1 MNKVLLDYIANK
13 GVVGFE
19 GSFLTKESNLVE
31 AYNRLRDAHNS
42 NVKET
47 EYLLTEDKDLDRYIN
62 HLLSDDD
69 LEALSSV
76 LVTYNS
82 VLHHGLEA
90 KDVNQEH
97 FIDLFVKY
105 TLIGSLG
112 MFQQAML
119 KLPEEKRKDLRED
132 FKAFQDYIT
141 TDPDGMNHKFT
152 DGGVEHVSYI
162 TEVRPLVGF
171 AQFLNYAI
179 IELFEAMD
187 LIDKLRFDATLK
199 IQLNPRLSEMMQRT
213 ETKIEPMDIKEL
225 FA

>member
-13 GVVGFE
+13 YVVGFE

-47 EYLLTEDKDLDRYIN
+47 EYRVTEDKDLDRYIN

-69 LEALSSV
+69 LEALASV

-141 TDPDGMNHKFT
+141 TDPDGLKHKFV

-179 IELFEAMD
+179 IELFGAMD

-199 IQLNPRLSEMMQRT
+199 IQLNQRLSEMMQRT

>member
-13 GVVGFE
+13 DVVGFD
-19 GSFLTKESNLVE
+19 GSFLTKERNLVE
-31 AYNRLRDAHNS
+31 AYNRLREAHNS

-47 EYLLTEDKDLDRYIN
+47 EYRVTEDKDLDRYIN

-69 LEALSSV
+69 LEALASV

-141 TDPDGMNHKFT
+141 TDPDGLKHKFT

-179 IELFEAMD
+179 IELFDAMD
-187 LIDKLRFDATLK
+187 LIDKLRFDANLK
-199 IQLNPRLSEMMQRT
+199 IHLNQRLSEMMQRT